1 MSGHSRWST
10 IKHKKGAADAKRGRI
25 WTKVIKEVTIAA
37 RMGGGDP
44 NGNPRLR
51 KAVDLCRAA
60 NMPAENITRAIKR
73 GTGELEGVSYE
84 ELTYEGVGPGGVL
97 LLVDVVTDNRN
108 RTAAEIRKIFE
119 KAGGQMSGGAAAW
132 GFERK
137 GQVRLDKKVAT
148 EEQLFDVALGA
159 GADDI
164 ADEGDEWAITTSI
177 EAVDGVAKALE
188 TAKIAVKSAL
198 PVMVPKNTTEVKGD
212 EAAKL
217 LGLVE
222 TLDDNEDVQNV
233 WANFDVSEEELQ
245 MLAER

>member
-25 WTKVIKEVTIAA
+25 WTKLIKEVTIAA
-37 RMGGGDP
+37 RMGGGDIS
-44 NGNPRLR
+44 GNPRLR
-51 KAVDLCRAA
+51 KAADAARGA

-84 ELTYEGVGPGGVL
+84 ELTYEGVGPAGVL

-119 KAGGQMSGGAAAW
+119 KAGGQMTGGAAAW
-132 GFERK
+132 GFDRK
-137 GQVRLDKKVAT
+137 GEIRLEKKAAT

-164 ADEGDEWAITTSI
+164 ADDGEEWAVTTSV
-177 EAVDGVAKALE
+177 EMVDTVSKALE
-188 TAKIAVKSAL
+188 AAKIPFKSAQ
-198 PVMVPKNTTEVKGD
+198 P
-212 EAAKL
+212 
-217 LGLVE
+217 
-222 TLDDNEDVQNV
+222 
-233 WANFDVSEEELQ
+233 
-245 MLAER
+245 